1 MSIERFD
8 DVCRG
13 CSPALLD
20 IKTGR
25 PYPDS
30 SPEMQ
35 LVDRLWGETTP
46 EERRAWHRVT
56 CQNSRAVLD
65 LALAKGFADRIEAA
79 FAAARGRK

>member
-8 DVCRG
+8 EVCRG

-25 PYPDS
+25 PYPDA

-35 LVDRLWGETTP
+35 LIDRLWGETTL

-56 CQNSRAVLD
+56 CQNSRALGD
-65 LALAKGFADRIEAA
+65 LSLAKGFADRVETTLASL
-79 FAAARGRK
+79 RGPK